1 MKITERRL
9 RSIIQEEMAGQ
20 ERPLGGVR
28 EGGDF
33 VPGHPSRGKM
43 LTKRSTVTDRMFDL
57 AMGLR
62 QLYIDALDAHE
73 QGDMDTYAALKGQ
86 IADTERQL
94 TTLQRQHDE
103 MSRELDRR

>member
-20 ERPLGGVR
+20 GRPWGGVR
-28 EGGDF
+28 EGDDF
-33 VPGHPSRGKM
+33 IPGHPSRGKM
-43 LTKRSTVTDRMFDL
+43 LAKRSTVTDRMFDL

-73 QGDMDTYAALKGQ
+73 QGDMDTYSDLKGQ

-94 TTLQRQHDE
+94 ATLQAQHDE
-103 MSRELDRR
+103 MSQELDRR

>member
-20 ERPLGGVR
+20 GRPWGGVR
-28 EGGDF
+28 EADEWI
-33 VPGHPSRGKM
+33 PGQKTRAGTLGRRG
-43 LTKRSTVTDRMFDL
+43 RVTDRMLDL

-73 QGDMDTYAALKGQ
+73 QGDMDTYAVLKGQ

-94 TTLQRQHDE
+94 ATLQAQHDE
-103 MSRELDRR
+103 MSRELDKR

>member
-1 MKITERRL
+1 MKITERHL
-9 RSIIQEEMAGQ
+9 RSMIREELSGQ
-20 ERPLGGVR
+20 GLPWGGVR
-28 EGGDF
+28 EGDDF

-73 QGDMDTYAALKGQ
+73 QGDMDTYADLKSQ
-86 IADTERQL
+86 ITDTERQL
-94 TTLQRQHDE
+94 ATLQKQHDE

>member
-1 MKITERRL
+1 MKITERHLRL
-9 RSIIQEEMAGQ
+9 MIREAMAGQ
-20 ERPLGGVR
+20 GLAWGGVR
-28 EGGDF
+28 EGDEWI
-33 VPGHPSRGKM
+33 PGQKTRAGT
-43 LTKRSTVTDRMFDL
+43 LGRRARVTDRMLDL

-73 QGDMDTYAALKGQ
+73 QGDMDTYEVLKGQ

-94 TTLQRQHDE
+94 ATLQAQHDE